1 MSVAARQY
9 GALSR
14 RSFLTQIRQPR
25 SFIPS
30 LLFPLMFLALS
41 SAAFD
46 RTTELPGFPE
56 SDSFLQFLITTSII
70 QGVLFGAVAAGSEM
84 AHDIEDGFF
93 DRLIASPVSRSSI
106 LIGRISGSTAIGFL
120 QAWLYFGIGHFF
132 GLQVEGGLLGMLGVA
147 SVAGFFAAGVGSI
160 ATAFGIRTGSSE
172 AVQGAFP
179 LLFAMM
185 FLSGAFFPRTLMHGW
200 FKAVATANPL
210 THMIEGLRQ
219 QVIAGF
225 EPTELWRAFV
235 VASGFFVVGLL
246 LALAALRGR
255 LKAVH

>member
-1 MSVAARQY
+1 MTAWLRQY
-9 GALSR
+9 LALSR
-14 RSFLTQIRQPR
+14 RSLVTTLRQPR

-30 LLFPLMFLALS
+30 LLFPLMFMALS

-56 SDSFLQFLITTSII
+56 SDSFLQFLIATSII

-93 DRLIASPVSRSSI
+93 DRLIASPVARSSI
-106 LIGRISGSTAIGFL
+106 LVGRITGSTAIGFG
-120 QAWLYFGIGHFF
+120 QAWFYFGVGHLF
-132 GLQVEGGLLGMLGVA
+132 GMHVEGGLIGMLGVA
-147 SVAGFFAAGVGSI
+147 CVGAVFAAGVGSI
-160 ATAFGIRTGSSE
+160 ASAFGIRTGSSE

-185 FLSGAFFPRTLMHGW
+185 FLSGAFFPRALMDGW

-210 THMIEGLRQ
+210 SHMIEGLRQ

-225 EPTELWRAFV
+225 EPTELWRALL
-235 VASGFFVVGLL
+235 VAAAFLAVG
-246 LALAALRGR
+246 LALALGALRGR
-255 LKAVH
+255 LRAAH

>member
-1 MSVAARQY
+1 MTALRQY
-9 GALSR
+9 AALSR
-14 RSFLTQIRQPR
+14 RAFLTTIRQPR
-25 SFIPS
+25 SFLPGF
-30 LLFPLMFLALS
+30 LFPLLFLAMS

-56 SDSFLQFLITTSII
+56 SDSFLQFLISTSII

-93 DRLIASPVSRSSI
+93 DRLIASPVARTSI
-106 LIGRISGSTAIGFL
+106 LVGRVTGSTAVGFL
-120 QAWLYFGIGHFF
+120 QAWLYFGIAHLF
-132 GLQVEGGLLGMLGVA
+132 GLHVEGGFVGMLGVA
-147 SVAGFFAAGVGSI
+147 CVAAVFAAGVGSL
-160 ATAFGIRTGSSE
+160 ASAFGIRTGSSE

-185 FLSGAFFPRTLMHGW
+185 FLSGAFFPRALMHGW

-210 THMIEGLRQ
+210 SHMIEGLRQ
-219 QVIAGF
+219 QVITGF
-225 EPTELWRAFV
+225 DLTELWRALV
-235 VASGFFVVGLL
+235 IAAAVMAAGLA

>member
-1 MSVAARQY
+1 MTAMRQY
-9 GALSR
+9 AALSR
-14 RSFLTQIRQPR
+14 RSFLTTIRQPR
-25 SFIPS
+25 SFLPAF
-30 LLFPLMFLALS
+30 LFPLMFLAMS

-46 RTTELPGFPE
+46 RTTELPGFPA
-56 SDSFLQFLITTSII
+56 SDSFLQFLISTSII

-93 DRLIASPVSRSSI
+93 DRLIASPVARTSI
-106 LIGRISGSTAIGFL
+106 LVGRVTGSTAVGFL
-120 QAWLYFGIGHFF
+120 QAWLYFGIGHLF
-132 GLQVEGGLLGMLGVA
+132 GLHVEGGLLGMLGVTC
-147 SVAGFFAAGVGSI
+147 VAAVFAAGVGSL
-160 ATAFGIRTGSSE
+160 ASAFGIRTGSSE

-185 FLSGAFFPRTLMHGW
+185 FLSGAFFPRALMHGW

-210 THMIEGLRQ
+210 SHMIEGLRQ

-225 EPTELWRAFV
+225 DGTELLSAMMVAAAVMVAGLGLAF
-235 VASGFFVVGLL
+235 G
-246 LALAALRGR
+246 ALRGR